1 MWSTKPFKTRHVVK
15 CGKRCNVY
23 LPRDLQHIWPH
34 LTFKILFYDAKSKTK
49 LQFGFETKLN
59 AHELLKL
66 YPRLSLCFI
75 IRIITGSPRGKK
87 RSSRKRMK
95 SLKGH
100 DEVITLK
107 SIRYRIHRLKN

>member
-15 CGKRCNVY
+15 CGKSYNVY

-34 LTFKILFYDAKSKTK
+34 MTFKILFYDAKSKTK

-66 YPRLSLCFI
+66 YLRLSLCFI
-75 IRIITGSPRGKK
+75 IRSFRSSGGHHGVITGSQRGRREK
-87 RSSRKRMK
+87 
-95 SLKGH
+95 
-100 DEVITLK
+100 DEVIER
-107 SIRYRIHRLKN
+107 S